1 MAKTSMLEREK
12 RRSKLAEQLGGR
24 RKSLKGKVIDPE
36 LEDDER
42 WQAMLDLQKLPRD
55 SSLVRRRNR
64 CAITGRSRGYYRRFG
79 LSRSALRE
87 VFSRGEAP
95 GVTRASW

>member
-1 MAKTSMLEREK
+1 MAKKSMLEREK
-12 RRSKLAEQLGGR
+12 RRTQLVERLGGR
-24 RKSLKGKVIDPE
+24 RKILKCRVTDPDLDE
-36 LEDDER
+36 AER

-55 SSLVRRRNR
+55 SSTCRKRNR
-64 CAITGRSRGYYRRFG
+64 CAQTGRPRGFYRRFG
-79 LSRSALRE
+79 LSRNCLRE